1 MKFIVIHIENLYCV
15 WRMLSYEQNAQLIG
29 CKFMNWST
37 DGKGASWIRK
47 IKKKKALSDYLS
59 L

>member
-1 MKFIVIHIENLYCV
+1 
-15 WRMLSYEQNAQLIG
+15 MLSYEQNAQLIG

-47 IKKKKALSDYLS
+47 IKKKKKALSDYLS